1 MLHQL
6 QLLLLLLLGCRLCLL
21 QLAVE
26 PLHLLPEGISLLPH
40 LLLYD
45 SLLLHLL
52 LQLLLQV
59 VNLLLHLLLHCL
71 LALPLLLLW
80 SSSLLKLLSW
90 RNWTVVTLVAQPRW
104 QRGSRCSPKCCRRD

>member
-1 MLHQL
+1 MPGILLIFCYLRHQGSVMLHQL

-26 PLHLLPEGISLLPH
+26 PLHLLPEGISLLLH
-40 LLLYD
+40 LLLYLLLHD

-59 VNLLLHLLLHCL
+59 VSLLLQLLLQVVNLLLQLLLQIVNCCC
-71 LALPLLLLW
+71 
-80 SSSLLKLLSW
+80 
-90 RNWTVVTLVAQPRW
+90 TC
-104 QRGSRCSPKCCRRD
+104 CSFAC